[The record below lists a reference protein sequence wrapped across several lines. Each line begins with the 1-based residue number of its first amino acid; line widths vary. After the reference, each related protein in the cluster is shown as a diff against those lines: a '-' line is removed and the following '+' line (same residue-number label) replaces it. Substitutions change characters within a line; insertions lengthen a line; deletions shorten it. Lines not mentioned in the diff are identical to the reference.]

1 MSTPPPSIGDL
12 LLGQTRGQILALL
25 LGAPDESFFLRQIAR
40 QTGTSAGTAR
50 RELNLLAETGLIAR
64 SVLGSQVFY
73 RANRDHPVFPELRA
87 LLAKTMGVFE
97 LLKKALAPLSRKI
110 DFAFVYGSVARG
122 DDNASSDID
131 LMVVG
136 AVSLD
141 DILDAVSPLEKQLR
155 RPVNPTIYSLKELK
169 QRYRAG
175 NHFLRSLKNASKVF
189 LIGAE
194 DDFRKALATR
204 MVQS

>member
-141 DILDAVSPLEKQLR
+141 DILDVVSPLEKQLR
-155 RPVNPTIYSLKELK
+155 RPVNPTIYSLKALK

-189 LIGAE
+189 LIGHE
-194 DDFRKALATR
+194 DDFRKAVATR